1 MPPLAAKI
9 VGKRF
14 GRVKSVRQELKF
26 WPATCS
32 TGKML
37 HGRRRFAEIDHSE
50 SFRVSFSHLSH
61 RQVISMSD
69 SLASRTGRGAAATR
83 RSFLKRSSLAAASV
97 MVVSPHVLGGPG
109 KTPPSDQFRFAQ
121 IGVGGQGARDV
132 RRMIHA
138 GGTPVALCDVD
149 VQRAGKT
156 FCQHPDVERF
166 TDYRVMLDEFDKE
179 FDAVVIST
187 PDHTH
192 ATIGLA
198 AIHHGKHVYMQCP
211 MARTFDE
218 VKRLKAAAEQSGL
231 AIQMGNQGHS
241 SLHMRAFQA
250 FIERGEIGEIE
261 SVHCWTDRPEWPQ
274 GMTAVPTSTT
284 APISLDW
291 DLWLGPV
298 ADRPFCKGYLPVTW
312 RGWWDFGTGALGD
325 MGCHLLDPAFTTMGL
340 QLPLRITAD
349 CETATSIAY
358 PVWSQI
364 EMEFDGTDV
373 CPDGLKLTWYD
384 GGKQP
389 ETPTII
395 ADESVG
401 ETGYS
406 AGGSGCMIVGKKMTL
421 IGSTLAGE
429 PDQMPQIVAVASED
443 DNELAEARQAG
454 RKRVEQLSAEN
465 KETSKSHYEGW
476 IQAAR
481 EGKSDSLTSDLQIAG
496 TMTQSVLL
504 GCIATRYPGQTLT
517 WDNEKQQFAGSNEA
531 NSFLSFEP
539 REGYLYEA

>member
-1 MPPLAAKI
+1 MI
-9 VGKRF
+9 
-14 GRVKSVRQELKF
+14 
-26 WPATCS
+26 
-32 TGKML
+32 
-37 HGRRRFAEIDHSE
+37 
-50 SFRVSFSHLSH
+50 
-61 RQVISMSD
+61 
-69 SLASRTGRGAAATR
+69 
-83 RSFLKRSSLAAASV
+83 
-97 MVVSPHVLGGPG
+97 VSPHVLGGPG

-192 ATIGLA
+192 AAIGLA
-198 AIHHGKHVYMQCP
+198 AMRHGKHVYLQCP

-218 VKRLKAAAEQSGL
+218 VQRLQTAAAESGL
-231 AIQMGNQGHS
+231 AVQVGNQGHS
-241 SLHMRAFQA
+241 SLHMRAFQD
-250 FIERGEIGEIE
+250 FVQRGVLGEIQ

-274 GMTAVPTSTT
+274 GMATTPVSTSP
-284 APISLDW
+284 PISLDW

-298 ADRPFCKGYLPVTW
+298 ADRPFCKGYLPVAW

-325 MGCHLLDPAFTTMGL
+325 MGCHLLDPAFTAL
-340 QLPLRITAD
+340 RLKLPRTVTAD
-349 CETATSIAY
+349 CETAASISY
-358 PVWSQI
+358 PVWSQVQ
-364 EMEFDGTDV
+364 MEFDATDV
-373 CPDGLKLTWYD
+373 CPKGLKLTWDD

-395 ADESVG
+395 ADETTG
-401 ETGYS
+401 EPGFS
-406 AGGSGCMIVGKKMTL
+406 AGGSGCMIVGDKMTL
-421 IGSTLAGE
+421 VGSTLANE
-429 PDQMPQIVAVASED
+429 SDQMPQIVAVASD
-443 DNELAEARQAG
+443 DDSELAAARQAA
-454 RKRVEQLSAEN
+454 RERAEQLSAEGS
-465 KETSKSHYEGW
+465 KTSKSHYERW

-481 EGKSDSLTSDLQIAG
+481 EGKSDALASDLQTAG
-496 TMTQSVLL
+496 TMTQASLL
-504 GCIATRYPGQTLT
+504 GCIATRFPGQALR
-517 WDNEKQQFAGSNEA
+517 WDEAKQQFAGSDEA

-539 REGYLYEA
+539 REGHSFEA